1 MVVGKNFFLES
12 LYIRTLLV
20 GCMRCVGFHAGLEED
35 DEQMPE
41 QQFEPLEEAVDPFLA
56 ALNSKCLGPADYA
69 AELVINYTLNRQ
81 QILAVAPI
89 AWVME
94 QMWLNRSNPQSSL
107 ADGAAGEGCN
117 CLWLGAGGSGKTYA
131 YSKVLRPMFR
141 RYFTDAGYIVGAPTH
156 AAVRL
161 LGPEAKTLH
170 KWANVSP
177 SSGLDRRSLRSAK
190 TKGSPI
196 EKKIMEVMAVL
207 LDELSMNPPD
217 VYHAAGFRFSVLRQE
232 RLMLDMGRYLEQWF
246 GRVPIGVQLGDF
258 LQLRPTAQRSLC
270 EWHDVQRAT
279 DAAAQGGSSDEEELP
294 ENEAAQHTS
303 NAAELGRLMFKNSLQ
318 RVVHFTGSGRFSD
331 CPSGRQLV
339 EILTSMREGKEMSD
353 TLWAALEARALSQ
366 EELQAEELRQ
376 RLLDAH
382 WGGLA
387 WEQVARLQHVRVG
400 LEGKALKKKVYFVQA
415 IDRATGPNELT
426 KEQSMTALQI
436 VNMTKTHYLMGG
448 CPLYEGM
455 PCRISCIL
463 DAPLLNRELP
473 VIVRSIKLHP
483 REPAIAEDAGCVVL
497 QYQPVAVLVEID
509 DDSYKNIQLP
519 GDLAP
524 RGHVLLRAVASD
536 KAWSLQVAPKQ
547 SIPVI
552 RKQIPLAPRS
562 VLTHYGLQGITARN
576 GLVAF
581 LSKPAWMKDPDY
593 ALAIYVMLSRPRKLE
608 DLFIIDL
615 PPRHIFEHF
624 LHEHNPLLV
633 QRMKEFEQ
641 QAKLDE
647 VRAMSYLR
655 KLQWH
660 QKEGIAR
667 QLSAG
672 DLT

>member
-1 MVVGKNFFLES
+1 
-12 LYIRTLLV
+12 
-20 GCMRCVGFHAGLEED
+20 
-35 DEQMPE
+35 MPE
-41 QQFEPLEEAVDPFLA
+41 HVFEPLEEAMDPFLV
-56 ALNSKCLGPADYA
+56 ALNNRCIGPGEYA
-69 AELVINYTLNRQ
+69 AELAINHTLNRQ

-94 QMWLNRSNPQSSL
+94 QMWLNRSNPDSML
-107 ADGAAGEGCN
+107 ADGACNESCN

-141 RYFTDAGYIVGAPTH
+141 RYFSEAGYIVGAPTH

-177 SSGLDRRSLRSAK
+177 NTGLDRRSLRSAK
-190 TKGSPI
+190 NKGNPI
-196 EKKIMEVMAVL
+196 EKKIIEVMAVL

-217 VYHAAGFRFSVLRQE
+217 VYHAAGFRFALLRQE
-232 RLMLDMGRYLEQWF
+232 RMMLDMSRYLQEWF

-270 EWHDVQRAT
+270 EWHDAQRAT
-279 DAAAQGGSSDEEELP
+279 DTAAAASSSDEEPVADE
-294 ENEAAQHTS
+294 EAAQRTS
-303 NAAELGRLMFKNSLQ
+303 NAAELGRNLFKNSLQ

-331 CPSGRQLV
+331 CPSGQQLV
-339 EILTSMREGKEMSD
+339 QILMCMREGKRMPD
-353 TLWAALEARALSQ
+353 DLWAALQARAYSKEQLR
-366 EELQAEELRQ
+366 AEESRQ

-387 WEQVARLQHVRVG
+387 WEQVARLQHVRIG
-400 LEGKALKKKVYFVQA
+400 LEAKALNKIVYLVQA
-415 IDRATGPNELT
+415 IDRATGSNELT
-426 KEQSMTALQI
+426 REQCISALQI
-436 VNMTKTHYLMGG
+436 VNMTKTHYLMGI

-455 PCRISCIL
+455 AARISCIL

-483 REPAIAEDAGCVVL
+483 NEPAIEDSCGCVVL
-497 QYQPVAVLVEID
+497 RYQPVAVLVEID
-509 DDSYKNIQLP
+509 DPNYKNIQLP
-519 GDLAP
+519 GEMAP
-524 RGHVLLRAVASD
+524 RGHVLLRSVACD

-547 SIPVI
+547 HVPVI
-552 RKQIPLAPRS
+552 RKQLPLAPRC
-562 VLTHYGLQGITARN
+562 VLTHYGLQGITARA

-581 LSKPAWMKDPDY
+581 LSKPAWMKDADY
-593 ALAIYVMLSRPRKLE
+593 ALAIYVMLSRPRKLD
-608 DLFIIDL
+608 DLWIIDM
-615 PPRHIFEHF
+615 PPRHMFQRF

-633 QRMKEFEQ
+633 QRMQEFEQ

-647 VRAMSYLR
+647 TNALSYVS

-660 QKEGIAR
+660 KNESIWSKLSVEDKEHLR
-667 QLSAG
+667 
-672 DLT
+672 

>member
-1 MVVGKNFFLES
+1 
-12 LYIRTLLV
+12 
-20 GCMRCVGFHAGLEED
+20 
-35 DEQMPE
+35 MPE
-41 QQFEPLEEAVDPFLA
+41 HVFEPLQEAMDPFLV
-56 ALNSKCLGPADYA
+56 ALNNRCIGPGEYA
-69 AELVINYTLNRQ
+69 AELAINHTLNRQ

-94 QMWLNRSNPQSSL
+94 QMWLNRSNPDSML
-107 ADGAAGEGCN
+107 ADGACNESCN

-141 RYFTDAGYIVGAPTH
+141 RYFSEAGYIVGAPTH

-177 SSGLDRRSLRSAK
+177 NTGLDRRSLRSARN
-190 TKGSPI
+190 KGNPI
-196 EKKIMEVMAVL
+196 EKKIIEVMAVL

-217 VYHAAGFRFSVLRQE
+217 VYHAAGFRFALLRQE
-232 RLMLDMGRYLEQWF
+232 RMMLDMSRYLQEWF

-270 EWHDVQRAT
+270 EWHDAQRAT
-279 DAAAQGGSSDEEELP
+279 DTAAAASSSDEEPVADE
-294 ENEAAQHTS
+294 EAAQRTS
-303 NAAELGRLMFKNSLQ
+303 NAAELGRNLFKNSLQ

-331 CPSGRQLV
+331 CPSGQQLV
-339 EILTSMREGKEMSD
+339 QILMCMREGKRMPD
-353 TLWAALEARALSQ
+353 DLWAALQARAYSKEQLR
-366 EELQAEELRQ
+366 AEESRQ

-387 WEQVARLQHVRVG
+387 WEQVARLQHVRIG
-400 LEGKALKKKVYFVQA
+400 LEAKALNKIVYLVQA
-415 IDRATGPNELT
+415 IDRATGSNELT
-426 KEQSMTALQI
+426 REQCISALQI
-436 VNMTKTHYLMGG
+436 VNMTKTHYLMGI

-455 PCRISCIL
+455 AARISCIL

-483 REPAIAEDAGCVVL
+483 NEPAIEDGCGCVVL
-497 QYQPVAVLVEID
+497 RYQPVAVLVEID
-509 DDSYKNIQLP
+509 DPNYKNIQLP
-519 GDLAP
+519 GEMAP
-524 RGHVLLRAVASD
+524 RGHVLLRSVACD

-547 SIPVI
+547 HVPVI
-552 RKQIPLAPRS
+552 RKQLPLAPRC
-562 VLTHYGLQGITARN
+562 VLTHYGLQGITARA

-581 LSKPAWMKDPDY
+581 LSKPAWMKDADY
-593 ALAIYVMLSRPRKLE
+593 ALAIYVMLSRPRKLD
-608 DLFIIDL
+608 DLWIIDM
-615 PPRHIFEHF
+615 PPRHMFQRF

-633 QRMKEFEQ
+633 QRMQEFEQ

-647 VRAMSYLR
+647 TNALSYVS

-660 QKEGIAR
+660 KNESIWSKLSVEDKEHLR
-667 QLSAG
+667 
-672 DLT
+672 

>member
-1 MVVGKNFFLES
+1 
-12 LYIRTLLV
+12 
-20 GCMRCVGFHAGLEED
+20 
-35 DEQMPE
+35 MPE
-41 QQFEPLEEAVDPFLA
+41 HVFEPLQEAMDPFLV
-56 ALNSKCLGPADYA
+56 ALNNRCIGPGEYA
-69 AELVINYTLNRQ
+69 VELAINHTLNRQ

-94 QMWLNRSNPQSSL
+94 QMWLNRSNPDSML
-107 ADGAAGEGCN
+107 ADGACNESCN

-141 RYFTDAGYIVGAPTH
+141 RYFSEAGYIVGAPTH

-177 SSGLDRRSLRSAK
+177 NTGLDRRSLRSAK
-190 TKGSPI
+190 NKGNPI
-196 EKKIMEVMAVL
+196 EKKIIEVMAVL

-217 VYHAAGFRFSVLRQE
+217 VYHAAGFRFALLRQE
-232 RLMLDMGRYLEQWF
+232 RMMLDMSHYLQEWF

-270 EWHDVQRAT
+270 EWHDAQRAT
-279 DAAAQGGSSDEEELP
+279 DTAAAASSSDEEPVADE
-294 ENEAAQHTS
+294 EAAQRTS
-303 NAAELGRLMFKNSLQ
+303 NAAELGRNLFKNSLQ

-331 CPSGRQLV
+331 CPSGQQLV
-339 EILTSMREGKEMSD
+339 QILMCMREGKRLPD
-353 TLWAALEARALSQ
+353 DLWAALQARAYSKEQLRAQ
-366 EELQAEELRQ
+366 ESRQ

-387 WEQVARLQHVRVG
+387 WEQVARLQHVRIG
-400 LEGKALKKKVYFVQA
+400 LEAKALNKIVYLVQA
-415 IDRATGPNELT
+415 IDRATGSNELT
-426 KEQSMTALQI
+426 REQCISALQI
-436 VNMTKTHYLMGG
+436 VNMTKTHYLMGI

-455 PCRISCIL
+455 AARISCIL

-483 REPAIAEDAGCVVL
+483 NEPAIEDGCGCVVL
-497 QYQPVAVLVEID
+497 RYQPVAVLVEID
-509 DDSYKNIQLP
+509 DPNYKNIQLP
-519 GDLAP
+519 GEMAP
-524 RGHVLLRAVASD
+524 RGHVLLRSVACD

-547 SIPVI
+547 HVPVI
-552 RKQIPLAPRS
+552 RKQLPLAPRC
-562 VLTHYGLQGITARN
+562 VLTHYGLQGITARA

-581 LSKPAWMKDPDY
+581 LSKPAWMKDADY
-593 ALAIYVMLSRPRKLE
+593 ALAIYVMLSRPRKL
-608 DLFIIDL
+608 DDIWIIDM
-615 PPRHIFEHF
+615 PPRHVFQRF

-633 QRMKEFEQ
+633 QRMQEFEQ

-647 VRAMSYLR
+647 TNALSYVS

-660 QKEGIAR
+660 KNESIWSKLSVEDKEHLR
-667 QLSAG
+667 
-672 DLT
+672 

>member
-1 MVVGKNFFLES
+1 
-12 LYIRTLLV
+12 
-20 GCMRCVGFHAGLEED
+20 
-35 DEQMPE
+35 MPE
-41 QQFEPLEEAVDPFLA
+41 HVFEPLQEAMDPFLV
-56 ALNSKCLGPADYA
+56 ALNNRCIGPGEYA
-69 AELVINYTLNRQ
+69 AELAINHTLNRQ

-94 QMWLNRSNPQSSL
+94 QMWLNRSNPDSML
-107 ADGAAGEGCN
+107 ADGACNESCN

-141 RYFTDAGYIVGAPTH
+141 RYFSEAGYIVGAPTH

-177 SSGLDRRSLRSAK
+177 NTGLDRRSLRSAK
-190 TKGSPI
+190 NKGNPI
-196 EKKIMEVMAVL
+196 EKKIIEVMAVL

-217 VYHAAGFRFSVLRQE
+217 VYHAAGFRFALLRQE
-232 RLMLDMGRYLEQWF
+232 RMMLDMSRYLQEWF

-270 EWHDVQRAT
+270 EWHDAQRAT
-279 DAAAQGGSSDEEELP
+279 DTAAAASSSDEEPVADE
-294 ENEAAQHTS
+294 EAAQRTS
-303 NAAELGRLMFKNSLQ
+303 NAAELGRNLFKNSLQ

-331 CPSGRQLV
+331 CPSGQQLV
-339 EILTSMREGKEMSD
+339 QILMCMREGKRMPD
-353 TLWAALEARALSQ
+353 DLWAALQARAYSKEQLR
-366 EELQAEELRQ
+366 AEESRQ

-387 WEQVARLQHVRVG
+387 WEQVARLQHVRIG
-400 LEGKALKKKVYFVQA
+400 LEAKALNKIVYLVQA
-415 IDRATGPNELT
+415 IDRATGSNELT
-426 KEQSMTALQI
+426 REQCISALQI
-436 VNMTKTHYLMGG
+436 VNMTKTHYLMGI

-455 PCRISCIL
+455 AARISCIL

-483 REPAIAEDAGCVVL
+483 NEPAIEDGCGCVVL
-497 QYQPVAVLVEID
+497 RYQPVAVLVEID
-509 DDSYKNIQLP
+509 DPNYKNIQLP
-519 GDLAP
+519 GEMAP
-524 RGHVLLRAVASD
+524 RGHVLLRSVACD

-547 SIPVI
+547 HVPVI
-552 RKQIPLAPRS
+552 RKQLPLAPRC
-562 VLTHYGLQGITARN
+562 VLTHYGLQGITARA

-581 LSKPAWMKDPDY
+581 LSKPAWMKDADY
-593 ALAIYVMLSRPRKLE
+593 ALAIYVMLSRPRKLD
-608 DLFIIDL
+608 DLWIIDM
-615 PPRHIFEHF
+615 PPRHMFQRF

-633 QRMKEFEQ
+633 QRMQEFEQ

-647 VRAMSYLR
+647 TNALSYVS

-660 QKEGIAR
+660 KNESIWSKLSVEDKEHLR
-667 QLSAG
+667 
-672 DLT
+672 

>member
-1 MVVGKNFFLES
+1 
-12 LYIRTLLV
+12 
-20 GCMRCVGFHAGLEED
+20 
-35 DEQMPE
+35 MPE
-41 QQFEPLEEAVDPFLA
+41 HVFEPLQEAMDPFLV
-56 ALNSKCLGPADYA
+56 ALNNRCIGPGEYA
-69 AELVINYTLNRQ
+69 AELAINHTLNRQ

-94 QMWLNRSNPQSSL
+94 QMWLNRSNPDSML
-107 ADGAAGEGCN
+107 ADGACNESCN

-141 RYFTDAGYIVGAPTH
+141 RYFSEAGYIVGAPTH

-177 SSGLDRRSLRSAK
+177 NTGLDRRSLRSAK
-190 TKGSPI
+190 NKGNPI
-196 EKKIMEVMAVL
+196 EKKIIEVMAVL

-217 VYHAAGFRFSVLRQE
+217 VYHAAGFRFALLRQE
-232 RLMLDMGRYLEQWF
+232 RMMLGMSRYLQEWF

-270 EWHDVQRAT
+270 EWHDAQRAT
-279 DAAAQGGSSDEEELP
+279 DTAAAASSSDEEPVADE
-294 ENEAAQHTS
+294 EAAQRTS
-303 NAAELGRLMFKNSLQ
+303 NAAELGRNLFKNSLQ

-331 CPSGRQLV
+331 CPSGQQLV
-339 EILTSMREGKEMSD
+339 QILMCMREGKRMPD
-353 TLWAALEARALSQ
+353 DLWAALQARAYSKEQLR
-366 EELQAEELRQ
+366 AEESRQ

-387 WEQVARLQHVRVG
+387 WEQVARLQHVRIG
-400 LEGKALKKKVYFVQA
+400 LEAKALNKIVYLVQA
-415 IDRATGPNELT
+415 IDRATGSNELT
-426 KEQSMTALQI
+426 REQCISALQI
-436 VNMTKTHYLMGG
+436 VNMTKTHYLMGI

-455 PCRISCIL
+455 AARISCIL

-483 REPAIAEDAGCVVL
+483 NEPAIEDGCGCVVL
-497 QYQPVAVLVEID
+497 RYQPVAVLVEID
-509 DDSYKNIQLP
+509 DPNYKNIQLP
-519 GDLAP
+519 GEMAP
-524 RGHVLLRAVASD
+524 RGHVLLRSVACD

-547 SIPVI
+547 HVPVI
-552 RKQIPLAPRS
+552 RKQLPLAPRC
-562 VLTHYGLQGITARN
+562 VLTHYGLQGITARA

-581 LSKPAWMKDPDY
+581 LSKPAWMKDADY
-593 ALAIYVMLSRPRKLE
+593 ALAIYVMLSRPRKLD
-608 DLFIIDL
+608 DLWIIDM
-615 PPRHIFEHF
+615 PPRHMFQRF

-633 QRMKEFEQ
+633 QRMQEFEQ

-647 VRAMSYLR
+647 TNALSYVS

-660 QKEGIAR
+660 KNESIWSKLSVEDKEHLR
-667 QLSAG
+667 
-672 DLT
+672 

>member
-1 MVVGKNFFLES
+1 
-12 LYIRTLLV
+12 
-20 GCMRCVGFHAGLEED
+20 
-35 DEQMPE
+35 MPE
-41 QQFEPLEEAVDPFLA
+41 HGFEPLQEAIDPFLV
-56 ALNSKCLGPADYA
+56 ALNNRCIGPGEYA
-69 AELVINYTLNRQ
+69 AELAINHTLNRQ

-94 QMWLNRSNPQSSL
+94 QMWLNRSNPDSML
-107 ADGAAGEGCN
+107 ADGACNESCN

-141 RYFTDAGYIVGAPTH
+141 RYFSEAGYIVGAPTH

-177 SSGLDRRSLRSAK
+177 NTGLDRRSLRSAK
-190 TKGSPI
+190 NKGNPI
-196 EKKIMEVMAVL
+196 EKKIIEVMAVL

-217 VYHAAGFRFSVLRQE
+217 VYHAAGFRFALLRQE
-232 RLMLDMGRYLEQWF
+232 RMMLDMSHYLQEWF

-270 EWHDVQRAT
+270 EWHDAQRAT
-279 DAAAQGGSSDEEELP
+279 DTAAAASSSDEEPVADE
-294 ENEAAQHTS
+294 EAAQRTS
-303 NAAELGRLMFKNSLQ
+303 NAAELGRNLFKNSLQ

-331 CPSGRQLV
+331 CPSGQQLV
-339 EILTSMREGKEMSD
+339 QILMCMREGKRMPD
-353 TLWAALEARALSQ
+353 DLWAALQARAYSKEQLR
-366 EELQAEELRQ
+366 AEESRQ

-387 WEQVARLQHVRVG
+387 WEQVARLQHVRIG
-400 LEGKALKKKVYFVQA
+400 LEAKALNKIVYLVQA
-415 IDRATGPNELT
+415 IDRATGSNELT
-426 KEQSMTALQI
+426 REQCISALQI
-436 VNMTKTHYLMGG
+436 VNMTKTHYLMGI

-455 PCRISCIL
+455 AARISCIL

-483 REPAIAEDAGCVVL
+483 NEPAIEDGCGCVVL
-497 QYQPVAVLVEID
+497 RYQPVAVLVEID
-509 DDSYKNIQLP
+509 DPNYKNIQLP
-519 GDLAP
+519 GEMAP
-524 RGHVLLRAVASD
+524 RGHVLLRSVACD

-547 SIPVI
+547 HVPVI
-552 RKQIPLAPRS
+552 RKQLPLAPRC
-562 VLTHYGLQGITARN
+562 VLTHYGLQGITARA

-581 LSKPAWMKDPDY
+581 LSKPAWMKDADY
-593 ALAIYVMLSRPRKLE
+593 ALAIYVMLSRPRKLD
-608 DLFIIDL
+608 DLWIIDM
-615 PPRHIFEHF
+615 PPRHMFQRF

-633 QRMKEFEQ
+633 QRMQEFEQ

-647 VRAMSYLR
+647 TNALSYVS

-660 QKEGIAR
+660 KNESIWSKLSVEDKEHLR
-667 QLSAG
+667 
-672 DLT
+672 